1 MPTYVV
7 TSPDGKEFEI
17 TAPEGAT
24 QEQVLAYA
32 QQNFKAAEPAQRS
45 LGSDIL
51 RQVGLTGRAAVT
63 GALSLPTLAADPLA
77 NLVNMAAG
85 KTVMTPPSQGIQ
97 NLMTAAGV
105 PAPETGLERAVQTG
119 ASAMAG
125 IAPQAALAKVTP
137 ALAPLGQNLLQQTAA
152 AGAGG
157 TAAQV
162 ASDAVQEATD
172 NPLASIVAGL
182 AAGTVAGSLGA
193 KTATSL
199 SQKRQPLVT
208 LDEIKKR
215 AQQSYST
222 MENLGV
228 QVKPK
233 SILDTF
239 DNIESKLVKE
249 NFNPKLDTHKPVAQV
264 LEQIRTMVG
273 QQRVPFTRLE
283 QMRSALV
290 DLKNSKEPATRKYAG
305 QAVAELDNYIS
316 NLGAKDIIAGKANVG
331 EAVKAVQ
338 TARNDWRNLSRATVI
353 EDALNVAEAKALDPK
368 ASEGEL
374 IRRQLIN
381 LASNKDKMRVFTERE
396 RNAIKSVASGPVADP
411 LLSLLARFNP
421 ERSQLVTAGTAFAAG
436 TNPALAIGVSGTGF
450 AADKLQG
457 MLRQRAANRL
467 ISDIAQGSL
476 PTLPPNMAWRG
487 LLSGSMVQG
496 EQ

>member
-63 GALSLPTLAADPLA
+63 GALSLPAMAADPLA

-105 PAPETGLERAVQTG
+105 PTPETGLERAVQTG

-125 IAPQAALAKVTP
+125 IAPQAALAKVVP

-157 TAAQV
+157 TAAQA

-193 KTATSL
+193 KAATSL
-199 SQKRQPLVT
+199 SQQRQPLVT

-316 NLGAKDIIAGKANVG
+316 NLGAKDIIAGKADVG

-338 TARNDWRNLSRATVI
+338 TARKDWRNLSRATVI

-487 LLSGSMVQG
+487 LLSGGMVQG